1 MCVQISQKTP
11 KGAFIHPAN
20 NNKKA
25 DITFFSLIL
34 SQIQAMNFASHHTVS
49 HRSLKDY
56 ISHHPLHQHSCLHW
70 SRTHLQTITQSP
82 SPNHTHTHTLHKP
95 WTFSHSL
102 PSIVSQSTYKAF
114 SLVSLVCFP
123 VFRFRPCPWI
133 ILSALPTGLS
143 LPIADPRLPKDYSSV
158 LSMPYPFAPARPCLY
173 WPCMWIKSLHL
184 DPNVSRLVIPVTEYS
199 ARQDPAAF
207 QRVIQKVWM
216 SREICLPLSKVLDLW
231 SNILGSSWSSLT
243 IQICRTLYWLR
254 FFAMA
259 LISLCNHNSDARD
272 RGHH

>member
-1 MCVQISQKTP
+1 MVTIEDILNISLNDHQWLNIP
-11 KGAFIHPAN
+11 QHV
-20 NNKKA
+20 
-25 DITFFSLIL
+25 

-95 WTFSHSL
+95 WTFSHAL
-102 PSIVSQSTYKAF
+102 PSIVSQSTYKVF

-199 ARQDPAAF
+199 ARQDSSSFSEGHSKGMDVTRNLFALKQGPRSLE
-207 QRVIQKVWM
+207 QHI
-216 SREICLPLSKVLDLW
+216 REFLVFTHYSDLPDI
-231 SNILGSSWSSLT
+231 IL
-243 IQICRTLYWLR
+243 IEI
-254 FFAMA
+254 FAMA

>member
-1 MCVQISQKTP
+1 M
-11 KGAFIHPAN
+11 
-20 NNKKA
+20 
-25 DITFFSLIL
+25 

-184 DPNVSRLVIPVTEYS
+184 DPNVSRLVIPVTVY
-199 ARQDPAAF
+199 
-207 QRVIQKVWM
+207 
-216 SREICLPLSKVLDLW
+216 
-231 SNILGSSWSSLT
+231 LT
-243 IQICRTLYWLR
+243 D
-254 FFAMA
+254 F
-259 LISLCNHNSDARD
+259 
-272 RGHH
+272 

>member
-1 MCVQISQKTP
+1 
-11 KGAFIHPAN
+11 
-20 NNKKA
+20 
-25 DITFFSLIL
+25 
-34 SQIQAMNFASHHTVS
+34 MNFASHHTVS

-199 ARQDPAAF
+199 ACQDPAAF

>member
-1 MCVQISQKTP
+1 MWLP
-11 KGAFIHPAN
+11 FR
-20 NNKKA
+20 
-25 DITFFSLIL
+25 L

-114 SLVSLVCFP
+114 SLVSLVCLP
-123 VFRFRPCPWI
+123 VFRFRPCLWI

-158 LSMPYPFAPARPCLY
+158 LSMPYPFASARPCLY

-184 DPNVSRLVIPVTEYS
+184 DPNVSSSPSHRYCGYYNFIPIGRGCVLAWCASAVWQRPERLGIRLTSPHFG
-199 ARQDPAAF
+199 A
-207 QRVIQKVWM
+207 M
-216 SREICLPLSKVLDLW
+216 
-231 SNILGSSWSSLT
+231 SNILILT
-243 IQICRTLYWLR
+243 LTV
-254 FFAMA
+254 FFV
-259 LISLCNHNSDARD
+259 
-272 RGHH
+272 